1 MKEGGR
7 AYTILRVLLLA
18 AAVFAAYAN
27 SLDGKFIFD
36 DSRIYNNQHIR
47 ITSLDWDSL
56 SQAALAS
63 KPVTR
68 PVANLSF
75 ALNYYL
81 HGYNVRG
88 YHLVN
93 VCIHLLTGLLLYLL
107 LVATMQTP
115 ALRNLDERAGGE
127 RLPYEWLAFFAAL
140 LWLVHPLQTQSVSYT
155 VQRMNSMAAMF
166 YLASLL
172 CYVRARLHSQRV
184 RKVLLL
190 AASVGCG
197 LLALGSKETS
207 ATLPIFIFLYEWYF
221 IQDLDMGWLKRR
233 LPVLA
238 LVAGLFAGAAIL
250 FLGSQPLD
258 SILGSYGGR
267 SFTLPQRL
275 FTEMRVVFLYL
286 SLLAFP
292 HPSRLTLDHDLLL
305 STSMVQPVSTL
316 LAAAG
321 LVGMVG
327 AAVWAARRHRLLSFA
342 ILWFLGNLLIESS
355 VIALEIVFEHRLYL
369 PTMFLFFVAVVGA
382 YRLLQPRFIKVGVVV
397 GVVLALLLGFWTF
410 ERNKAWHDPI
420 SLWSDCVAKA
430 PNKARPKNNL
440 GVALKKAGYLREAA
454 EQYQAVIAL
463 DPKFIEAY
471 VNLGNIY
478 QAEGRLDEALA
489 EYYKAM
495 DLNGGYAVIHMYIG
509 EIMLDQGKYSRAT
522 MYFSEAVRLQPDNVE
537 ARSSLQYAQWMW
549 RKSKR

>member
-1 MKEGGR
+1 
-7 AYTILRVLLLA
+7 VLLLA

-27 SLDGKFIFD
+27 SLDGQFIFD

-81 HGYNVRG
+81 HGYNVQG

-115 ALRNLDERAGGE
+115 AFCNLDKRVGDE
-127 RLPYEWLAFFAAL
+127 RLPYEWLAFLAAL
-140 LWLVHPLQTQSVSYT
+140 LWLVHPLQTQSVSYV

-166 YLASLL
+166 YLASML
-172 CYVRARLHSQRV
+172 CYVRARLHGARV
-184 RKVLLL
+184 GKLVLS

-197 LLALGSKETS
+197 LLALGCKETS
-207 ATLPIFIFLYEWYF
+207 ATLPVFVFLYEWYF
-221 IQDLDMGWLKRR
+221 MQDLDMGWLKRR

-238 LVAGLFAGAAIL
+238 LVAGLSAGAAVL
-250 FLGSQPLD
+250 FLGWQPLD
-258 SILGSYGGR
+258 SILASYGGR
-267 SFTLPQRL
+267 DFTLPQRL
-275 FTEMRVVFLYL
+275 LTEMRVIFLYL
-286 SLLAFP
+286 SLLIFP

-305 STSMVQPVSTL
+305 STSLVQPISTL
-316 LAAAG
+316 FAAAG
-321 LVGMVG
+321 LIAMVG
-327 AAVWAARRHRLLSFA
+327 AAVWSGRRHRLLSFA
-342 ILWFLGNLLIESS
+342 ILWFLGNLIIESS
-355 VIALEIVFEHRLYL
+355 FIALEIVFEHRLYL
-369 PTMFLFFVAVVGA
+369 PAMFLFFVVVVEA
-382 YRLLQPRFIKVGVVV
+382 YRLLHPRFIKVG
-397 GVVLALLLGFWTF
+397 LAVAVALAVLLGFWTF
-410 ERNKAWHDPI
+410 ERNKVWHDPI
-420 SLWSDCVAKA
+420 SLWSDSVAKA
-430 PNKARPKNNL
+430 PNKARPRNNL

-454 EQYQAVIAL
+454 EQYLAVIAL
-463 DPKFIEAY
+463 DPNFIEAY

-478 QAEGRLDEALA
+478 QAESRLDEALA
-489 EYYKAM
+489 MYYKAM
-495 DLNGGYAVIHMYIG
+495 DLNGGYAVIHKCIG
-509 EIMLDQGKYSRAT
+509 EIMLKQGKYSRAT
-522 MYFSEAVRLQPDNVE
+522 MYFSEAVRLQPDDAE

-549 RKSKR
+549 RRFKR